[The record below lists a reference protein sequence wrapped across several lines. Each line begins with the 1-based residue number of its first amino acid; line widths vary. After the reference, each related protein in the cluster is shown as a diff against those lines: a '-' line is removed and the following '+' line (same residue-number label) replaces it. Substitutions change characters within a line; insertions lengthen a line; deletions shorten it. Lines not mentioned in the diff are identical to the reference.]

1 MRLDPAAATA
11 GFRLVAHETLASTN
25 AEALAAA
32 HRGERG
38 PLWITARRQ
47 TAGRGRRGTQWI
59 STAGN
64 LFATLLLSDP
74 ASARENAPE
83 LSFVA
88 ALAVHDAIVDRA
100 AGLREKLALKW
111 PNDVLCGGA
120 KLAGILIEGENFA
133 TASFTASVLTARL
146 LPTRLAVAIGVG
158 VNCMHHPAQTTY
170 PATDLAAEGAD
181 AGAENLFA
189 ALSAAMV
196 RRLAQ
201 WRRGAGFPS
210 IRADWL
216 DRAAGIG
223 GEMRVRFPGREL
235 FGRCEA
241 LDERGRLLLRLADG
255 SLQTI
260 TAGEVFPVAAS
271 ERPAR
276 SPHKGRVE

>member
-11 GFRLVAHETLASTN
+11 GFRLVVHETLASTN

-59 STAGN
+59 SATGN

-74 ASARENAPE
+74 ASAQENAPE

-88 ALAVHDAIVDRA
+88 ALAVHDAILDQENARA

-111 PNDVLCGGA
+111 PNDLLCAGA
-120 KLAGILIEGENFA
+120 KLAGILIEGESFGAGMFA
-133 TASFTASVLTARL
+133 ARL
-146 LPTRLAVAIGVG
+146 LTARLAVAIGIG
-158 VNCMHHPAQTTY
+158 VNCMHHPSQTKY
-170 PATDLAAEGAD
+170 PATDLAAAGAD
-181 AGAENLFA
+181 VSAENLFA
-189 ALSAAMV
+189 ALSGAMV

-201 WRRGAGFPS
+201 WRRGAGFSS

-216 DRAAGIG
+216 DRATGIG
-223 GEMRVRFPGREL
+223 GDMRVQLPGCEL

-255 SLQTI
+255 SLHTI
-260 TAGEVFPVAAS
+260 TAGEVFLFPVAAS
-271 ERPAR
+271 E
-276 SPHKGRVE
+276 